1 MNEVTIKVGQIWE
14 DLDLRNAKLNKAK
27 TKLIKARRVE
37 IVSLPTLSRKG
48 VMRVV
53 AAPQNRESEGKL
65 REFTRGKLLSY
76 YGLVK

>member
-1 MNEVTIKVGQIWE
+1 MNEATIKIGQIWE
-14 DLDLRNAKLNKAK
+14 DLDARNARHKKDGTIA
-27 TKLIKARRVE
+27 KARRVE

-53 AAPQNRESEGKL
+53 SAPMNRVSEGQL

-76 YGLVK
+76 YGLVR